1 MVFWIVSCNLGI
13 SYFCH
18 QDVIKGFQANEVARW
33 ESVFHVDFWWYF
45 VRWFK
50 IIIKNK
56 FHSYIRTAVYL
67 NFPGTG
73 VTDPKLEKLAAYRCS
88 KSGKTGKNASRDFH
102 RYIHKGGKTF
112 PVNISTVTVRI
123 RKKVP
128 AQGAR
133 GRRVRKEQD
142 VDFPVIHCSS
152 WLKGILEVR
161 PEFWL
166 AGNTFGEKAC
176 KLFDD
181 FWDKYAAA
189 NDWHPIHERP
199 FNDRARTI
207 PIAIHGDEG
216 RGLCRTP
223 LLVVSFQCIVPF
235 TGSNNLN
242 MGTHHVSLDTF
253 SMFFLV
259 AFLFIKKNN
268 NTKN

>member
-1 MVFWIVSCNLGI
+1 M
-13 SYFCH
+13 
-18 QDVIKGFQANEVARW
+18 
-33 ESVFHVDFWWYF
+33 
-45 VRWFK
+45 
-50 IIIKNK
+50 
-56 FHSYIRTAVYL
+56 
-67 NFPGTG
+67 
-73 VTDPKLEKLAAYRCS
+73 TDPKLEKLAAYRCS

-176 KLFDD
+176 NMLDD
-181 FWDKYAAA
+181 FWEKFAAA
-189 NDWHPIHERP
+189 NDWHPIHEQP

-223 LLVVSFQCIVPF
+223 LLVISFQCIVPF
-235 TGSNNLN
+235 TGNINLN
-242 MGTHHVSLDTF
+242 MGTHHVSLGC
-253 SMFFLV
+253 FFHVFPGFFYQELY
-259 AFLFIKKNN
+259 KE
-268 NTKN
+268 